1 MEINNFRKEEKII
14 KKKVNELLYN
24 KYGDSIN
31 NYNKQN
37 ISYLIQSVNSKYLTT
52 FKECILDNL
61 DEYHKRFYNINECS
75 IKLKQFFLYYL
86 NYLTFFCRPVFHNF
100 YYNNL
105 LQYYNDI
112 KADIFYQLNYKNK
125 ESSENNK
132 ADDEG
137 TSNIERHISK
147 DNLFDGNNNHH
158 ARNKFEKINLLIFD
172 PETRNKIDNSS
183 EIMSSI
189 DKINDNDEP
198 NISYRQKLKISNN
211 EYITLRNNENLLD
224 FIKEIS
230 FKNSKSKKNNNEI
243 SKNFNSNSLNSHSS
257 SPIHKIIKRYIS
269 GDITINNKLKKS
281 CSQQKNKI
289 VTYIKNDKKNN
300 FGKYSQYNIKE
311 QESVNKLKNKTI
323 KKLEIHFSNLKSNI
337 YNLFKKGIKL
347 NKSNKNIN
355 IKHYQKKNSKININE
370 KRLSFN
376 NLKKSKPK
384 IIESKKNSFINTSNC
399 FGNKIS
405 VNNNRS
411 MKIKVVNTNNSINS
425 NKQPINIKTSQ
436 LLYVYNNDKNNY
448 KLIKNNQ
455 NPSCDFNQNG
465 KNAKKN
471 SNPFD
476 SMFKNR
482 NNNLLKTYLN
492 NCNIIK
498 KTSKNKSQLKEKTK
512 TIYHSIDQ
520 MKTFSVRLIKSF
532 SKKKKYHGKSL
543 RSINNKNI
551 NTSNNISIN
560 NKSKIKDKKSIKNKK
575 LIKNNKSNP
584 NIIIKG
590 KGELIYPKKNSIGNK
605 NEFKL
610 NVNLNLHSIFININ
624 SSTYNQHNNNK
635 KIVLNNN
642 LYENYNI
649 NGKSIKSKNNK
660 RINND
665 SFKNKTESYKSRN
678 KTQNKIKKQKFDI
691 YKGINSFIYTHS
703 NSHNKH
709 NNRDEK
715 DKQLKSNMY
724 SNKNR
729 KNKNDISIKDGS
741 RISTS
746 IIKKSNTNF
755 CRNNIL
761 DEKAQI
767 YKIMAIKKK

>member
-1 MEINNFRKEEKII
+1 MEINSFRKEEKII
-14 KKKVNELLYN
+14 MKKVNELLYN

-37 ISYLIQSVNSKYLTT
+37 ISYLIHSVNSKYFTT

-61 DEYHKRFYNINECS
+61 DEYHKRYYNINECS
-75 IKLKQFFLYYL
+75 IKLQQFFLYYL

-125 ESSENNK
+125 ESTEDNK
-132 ADDEG
+132 TEDEG
-137 TSNIERHISK
+137 TSKIEKHASK
-147 DNLFDGNNNHH
+147 ANLFDGNNNH

-183 EIMSSI
+183 DIMSSI
-189 DKINDNDEP
+189 DKINDNEEP
-198 NISYRQKLKISNN
+198 NISYRQKLKINNN
-211 EYITLRNNENLLD
+211 EYITLRNNDNLLD

-230 FKNSKSKKNNNEI
+230 FKNSKHKKNNNEI
-243 SKNFNSNSLNSHSS
+243 NKNFNRTSLNSHSS

-269 GDITINNKLKKS
+269 GDININNKLKKS

-289 VTYIKNDKKNN
+289 ITYIKNDKKNN
-300 FGKYSQYNIKE
+300 SGKYSQYNIKE

-337 YNLFKKGIKL
+337 YNLFKKGIKI

-384 IIESKKNSFINTSNC
+384 IIESKKNSFINTSIC

-411 MKIKVVNTNNSINS
+411 MKIKVMNTNNGINS
-425 NKQPINIKTSQ
+425 NMQPINIKKSQ
-436 LLYVYNNDKNNY
+436 LLHVYNNDRKNN
-448 KLIKNNQ
+448 KLIKNSQ
-455 NPSCDFNQNG
+455 NPSCDFIQNG
-465 KNAKKN
+465 KNSRKN
-471 SNPFD
+471 KSPFD
-476 SMFKNR
+476 SKFKNR

-492 NCNIIK
+492 NCNNLK

-532 SKKKKYHGKSL
+532 SKKNRYHGKSL
-543 RSINNKNI
+543 GSINNKNI

-575 LIKNNKSNP
+575 LIKNIKSNS

-605 NEFKL
+605 NEVKL

-635 KIVLNNN
+635 KIVLNSN

-649 NGKSIKSKNNK
+649 NGKSIKSKNSK

-678 KTQNKIKKQKFDI
+678 KTQNKIKKPKYDN
-691 YKGINSFIYTHS
+691 YKGINSFIFTNS

-709 NNRDEK
+709 NNKDEK
-715 DKQLKSNMY
+715 DKLLKSNMHQ
-724 SNKNR
+724 NKNR

-741 RISTS
+741 RFSTS

>member
-1 MEINNFRKEEKII
+1 MEINSFRKEEKII

-24 KYGDSIN
+24 KYGDSLN

-37 ISYLIQSVNSKYLTT
+37 ISYLINSVNSKYLTA
-52 FKECILDNL
+52 FKECTLDNL
-61 DEYHKRFYNINECS
+61 DEYHKRFYNINECP

-112 KADIFYQLNYKNK
+112 KADIFYQENYKNK
-125 ESSENNK
+125 ESTENNK
-132 ADDEG
+132 DEDEG

-147 DNLFDGNNNHH
+147 DNYFDENNNIPKD
-158 ARNKFEKINLLIFD
+158 KFKKINLLIFD

-183 EIMSSI
+183 EMMSSI

-198 NISYRQKLKISNN
+198 NISYRQKLKINNN
-211 EYITLRNNENLLD
+211 EYITLRDNENLLD

-230 FKNSKSKKNNNEI
+230 FKNSKVKKDNYEI
-243 SKNFNSNSLNSHSS
+243 SKNFNRTSLNSNSS

-281 CSQQKNKI
+281 CSQGKNKI
-289 VTYIKNDKKNN
+289 ISFIKHDKKNN
-300 FGKYSQYNIKE
+300 NGKYSQYNIKE

-337 YNLFKKGIKL
+337 YNLFKKGIKI

-355 IKHYQKKNSKININE
+355 IKHYQRKNSKININE

-411 MKIKVVNTNNSINS
+411 MKIKVVNTNNGLTS
-425 NKQPINIKTSQ
+425 NMQPISIKKSQ
-436 LLYVYNNDKNNY
+436 LLYVYNNDRKNN
-448 KLIKNNQ
+448 KLIRNNINPNNDCTQNKNT
-455 NPSCDFNQNG
+455 
-465 KNAKKN
+465 KK
-471 SNPFD
+471 SSSPFD
-476 SMFKNR
+476 SKFKNR

-492 NCNIIK
+492 NCNNLK

-532 SKKKKYHGKSL
+532 SKKNKYHGKSL
-543 RSINNKNI
+543 GSINNKNI

-560 NKSKIKDKKSIKNKK
+560 NKSKIKDKKPAKNKK
-575 LIKNNKSNP
+575 LIKINKSNS

-605 NEFKL
+605 NEVKL

-624 SSTYNQHNNNK
+624 SSTYNQHNNK

-642 LYENYNI
+642 LYENFNI

-660 RINND
+660 RNNND
-665 SFKNKTESYKSRN
+665 SYKNKTESYKSRN
-678 KTQNKIKKQKFDI
+678 KIHNKIKKPKYDN
-691 YKGINSFIYTHS
+691 YKVINSFIYTNS
-703 NSHNKH
+703 NSHNMH

-715 DKQLKSNMY
+715 DKQLKSNMHH
-724 SNKNR
+724 NKSR
-729 KNKNDISIKDGS
+729 KNKNDTSIKEGS
-741 RISTS
+741 RISLS
-746 IIKKSNTNF
+746 INKKSNSNF

-761 DEKAQI
+761 DEKNQI
-767 YKIMAIKKK
+767 YKIMAKKKK

>member
-1 MEINNFRKEEKII
+1 MEINSFTKEEKII

-37 ISYLIQSVNSKYLTT
+37 ISYLIHSVNSKYLAA

-112 KADIFYQLNYKNK
+112 KADIFYQLNYKKK
-125 ESSENNK
+125 EGSDNNK
-132 ADDEG
+132 TEDEI
-137 TSNIERHISK
+137 TSNIEKHISK
-147 DNLFDGNNNHH
+147 DSLFDGNSNH
-158 ARNKFEKINLLIFD
+158 ARNKFGKINLLIFD
-172 PETRNKIDNSS
+172 PETRKKIDNSS
-183 EIMSSI
+183 DIMSSI
-189 DKINDNDEP
+189 DKINDNDES

-211 EYITLRNNENLLD
+211 EYITLRNNDNLLD

-230 FKNSKSKKNNNEI
+230 FKNSKTKKNNNEI
-243 SKNFNSNSLNSHSS
+243 SKNFNRTSLNSHSS

-269 GDITINNKLKKS
+269 GDINVNNKLKKS
-281 CSQQKNKI
+281 CSQQKNNI
-289 VTYIKNDKKNN
+289 VNYIKNEQKNN

-337 YNLFKKGIKL
+337 YNLFKKGIKI

-411 MKIKVVNTNNSINS
+411 MKIKVVNTNNGVNS
-425 NKQPINIKTSQ
+425 NIQPINIKKSQ
-436 LLYVYNNDKNNY
+436 LLYIYNNDKKNN
-448 KLIKNNQ
+448 KLIKNSH
-455 NPSCDFNQNG
+455 NPSCDFIQNG
-465 KNAKKN
+465 KNTKKN
-471 SNPFD
+471 SSPFD
-476 SMFKNR
+476 SKFKYR

-492 NCNIIK
+492 NCNNLK
-498 KTSKNKSQLKEKTK
+498 KNSKNKSQLKEKTK

-543 RSINNKNI
+543 GSINNKNI

-560 NKSKIKDKKSIKNKK
+560 NKSKIKEKKSIKNKK
-575 LIKNNKSNP
+575 LTKNNKSNS
-584 NIIIKG
+584 NIAIKG

-649 NGKSIKSKNNK
+649 NGKSIKSKFNK
-660 RINND
+660 RIKND

-678 KTQNKIKKQKFDI
+678 KTQNKIKKTKCD
-691 YKGINSFIYTHS
+691 KGINSFIYTNS
-703 NSHNKH
+703 NSQYKYK
-709 NNRDEK
+709 NRDEK
-715 DKQLKSNMY
+715 DKQLKSNIY
-724 SNKNR
+724 QNKNR
-729 KNKNDISIKDGS
+729 KNKNKNDISLKDGS
-741 RISTS
+741 RISSS

-755 CRNNIL
+755 SKNNIL
-761 DEKAQI
+761 DEKTQI

>member
-1 MEINNFRKEEKII
+1 MEINSFRKEEKII

-24 KYGDSIN
+24 KYGDSLN

-37 ISYLIQSVNSKYLTT
+37 ISYLIHSVNSKYLAT
-52 FKECILDNL
+52 FKECILDNF

-105 LQYYNDI
+105 LKYYNDI

-125 ESSENNK
+125 NKESSEDNK
-132 ADDEG
+132 TENEG

-147 DNLFDGNNNHH
+147 DNLFDGNNNH

-183 EIMSSI
+183 DILSSI

-198 NISYRQKLKISNN
+198 YISYRQKLKISNN
-211 EYITLRNNENLLD
+211 EYITLRNNENLLE

-230 FKNSKSKKNNNEI
+230 FKNSKAKKNNNEI
-243 SKNFNSNSLNSHSS
+243 SKNYNRTSLNSHSS

-281 CSQQKNKI
+281 FSQQKNKI
-289 VTYIKNDKKNN
+289 VKYIKNDKKNN

-311 QESVNKLKNKTI
+311 QESVNKLKNRTI

-337 YNLFKKGIKL
+337 YNLFKKGIKI

-376 NLKKSKPK
+376 NFKKSKPK

-411 MKIKVVNTNNSINS
+411 MKINVVNTNNGINS
-425 NKQPINIKTSQ
+425 NMQPINIKKSQ
-436 LLYVYNNDKNNY
+436 LLYIYNNDRKNN

-455 NPSCDFNQNG
+455 NPSCDFIQNG

-575 LIKNNKSNP
+575 LIKNNKSNS

-610 NVNLNLHSIFININ
+610 NFNLNLQNIFININ
-624 SSTYNQHNNNK
+624 
-635 KIVLNNN
+635 
-642 LYENYNI
+642 
-649 NGKSIKSKNNK
+649 
-660 RINND
+660 
-665 SFKNKTESYKSRN
+665 
-678 KTQNKIKKQKFDI
+678 
-691 YKGINSFIYTHS
+691 
-703 NSHNKH
+703 
-709 NNRDEK
+709 
-715 DKQLKSNMY
+715 
-724 SNKNR
+724 
-729 KNKNDISIKDGS
+729 
-741 RISTS
+741 
-746 IIKKSNTNF
+746 
-755 CRNNIL
+755 
-761 DEKAQI
+761 
-767 YKIMAIKKK
+767 

>member
-1 MEINNFRKEEKII
+1 MEINSFRKEEKII
-14 KKKVNELLYN
+14 MKKVNELLYN

-37 ISYLIQSVNSKYLTT
+37 ISYLIHSVNSKYFTT

-61 DEYHKRFYNINECS
+61 DEYHKRYYNINECS
-75 IKLKQFFLYYL
+75 IKLQQFFLYYL

-125 ESSENNK
+125 ESTEDNK
-132 ADDEG
+132 TEDEG
-137 TSNIERHISK
+137 TSKIEKHASK
-147 DNLFDGNNNHH
+147 ANLFDGNNNH

-183 EIMSSI
+183 DIMSSI
-189 DKINDNDEP
+189 DKINDNEEP
-198 NISYRQKLKISNN
+198 NISYRQKLKINNN
-211 EYITLRNNENLLD
+211 EYITLRNNDNLLD

-230 FKNSKSKKNNNEI
+230 FKNSKHKKNNNEI
-243 SKNFNSNSLNSHSS
+243 NKNFNRTSLNSHSS

-289 VTYIKNDKKNN
+289 ITYIKNDKKNN
-300 FGKYSQYNIKE
+300 SGKYSQYNIKE

-337 YNLFKKGIKL
+337 YNLFKKGIKI

-411 MKIKVVNTNNSINS
+411 MKIKVMNTNNGINS
-425 NKQPINIKTSQ
+425 NMQPINIKKSQ
-436 LLYVYNNDKNNY
+436 LLHVYNNDRKNN
-448 KLIKNNQ
+448 KLIKNSQ
-455 NPSCDFNQNG
+455 NPSCDFIQNG
-465 KNAKKN
+465 KNSKKN
-471 SNPFD
+471 KSPFD
-476 SMFKNR
+476 SKFKNR

-492 NCNIIK
+492 NCNNLK

-532 SKKKKYHGKSL
+532 SKKNRYHGKSL
-543 RSINNKNI
+543 GSINNKNI

-575 LIKNNKSNP
+575 LIKNIKSNS

-605 NEFKL
+605 NEVKL

-635 KIVLNNN
+635 KIVLNSN

-649 NGKSIKSKNNK
+649 NGKSIKSKNSK

-678 KTQNKIKKQKFDI
+678 KTQNKIKKPKYDN
-691 YKGINSFIYTHS
+691 YKGINSFIFTNS

-709 NNRDEK
+709 NNKDEK
-715 DKQLKSNMY
+715 DKLLKSNMNQ
-724 SNKNR
+724 NKNR

-741 RISTS
+741 RFSTS